1 MTILTIFISDSYVLF
16 VESISEPLGG
26 WQNIWTKLIQWVI
39 QTEITQIDI
48 LLCFKKF
55 LPISE
60 PPETLSCP
68 EYRHKMLQ
76 KLGVLFDGEYDTN

>member
-1 MTILTIFISDSYVLF
+1 M
-16 VESISEPLGG
+16 
-26 WQNIWTKLIQWVI
+26 
-39 QTEITQIDI
+39 TQIDI

-76 KLGVLFDGEYDTN
+76 KLGVFFDDEYDKIMLKWNAFSR

>member
-1 MTILTIFISDSYVLF
+1 M
-16 VESISEPLGG
+16 
-26 WQNIWTKLIQWVI
+26 
-39 QTEITQIDI
+39 TQIDI

-60 PPETLSCP
+60 SPETLSCP

-76 KLGVLFDGEYDTN
+76 KLGVLFDGEYDTNHVKVECVFPMVISSDFRVGQHRDDDYQEDAPHLI